1 MTIAAV
7 TLYRGRPSSAGSR
20 ASSCAPR
27 AARCC
32 ARSRAKP
39 REDGAR
45 RLIIFLWTAW
55 NMGGTI
61 RAAFNLAEYMQARGW
76 QVEII
81 SGYRDRDEPFF
92 GAFPAGVPVFDLD
105 DRAQGGGLAPP
116 AAAPRP
122 ERADARRRPAAIEL
136 QPVDRHPARAPP
148 ARPRRDPRRHAARA

>member
-1 MTIAAV
+1 M
-7 TLYRGRPSSAGSR
+7 YRGRPSWAGSR
-20 ASSCAPR
+20 DFVVRLVRGVLLR
-27 AARCC
+27 AV
-32 ARSRAKP
+32 RATP

-45 RLIIFLWTAW
+45 RLIIVLWTAW

-105 DRAQGGGLAPP
+105 DRRKQRPRCRT
-116 AAAPRP
+116 AAAQAA
-122 ERADARRRPAAIEL
+122 ERAHARRRPRRRRASPCGPTSSSCAACAAA
-136 QPVDRHPARAPP
+136 PGSSSAPARA
-148 ARPRRDPRRHAARA
+148 